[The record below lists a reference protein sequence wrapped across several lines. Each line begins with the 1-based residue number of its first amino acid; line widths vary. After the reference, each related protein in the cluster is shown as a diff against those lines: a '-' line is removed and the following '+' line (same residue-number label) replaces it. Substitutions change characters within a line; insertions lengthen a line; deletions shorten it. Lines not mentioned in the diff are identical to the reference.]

1 MTMLETDRGT
11 VTPDNVGTELNTQRA
26 SSVQANQNAPARETI
41 CAVIVTRNPD
51 GDLLSRTQK
60 VIPQVAHIA
69 VVDNGSTESGVGRLQ
84 QLVDNQDVH
93 IILNYRNE
101 GVARALNQGAEWAA
115 QQGYRWIL
123 SLDQDTVVAS
133 DLVDSLTAAYHA
145 FPKQSSL
152 AVIGSNYTSSVN
164 GKPAAANQDGNS
176 SWGAEV
182 TAVITS
188 GSLVSLQAFHE
199 IGGFREEFFVDC
211 VDLEYCLRARSQG
224 FHIAMTSKPL
234 MQHSIGNLIEHR
246 LPWKTTGASNHSP
259 WRQYF
264 MTRNTLILAGEY
276 LGSEPR
282 WVLTTLCSR
291 LKSLLL
297 ICLFE
302 KKRFNKL
309 AYCLLGALDGI
320 RGKTD
325 RFA

>member
-69 VVDNGSTESGVGRLQ
+69 VVDNGSESGVGRLQ

-93 IILNYRNE
+93 IILNYRHE
-101 GVARALNQGAEWAA
+101 GVARALNNGAEWAA

-164 GKPAAANQDGNS
+164 GKP
-176 SWGAEV
+176 
-182 TAVITS
+182 
-188 GSLVSLQAFHE
+188 
-199 IGGFREEFFVDC
+199 
-211 VDLEYCLRARSQG
+211 
-224 FHIAMTSKPL
+224 
-234 MQHSIGNLIEHR
+234 
-246 LPWKTTGASNHSP
+246 
-259 WRQYF
+259 
-264 MTRNTLILAGEY
+264 
-276 LGSEPR
+276 
-282 WVLTTLCSR
+282 
-291 LKSLLL
+291 
-297 ICLFE
+297 
-302 KKRFNKL
+302 
-309 AYCLLGALDGI
+309 
-320 RGKTD
+320 
-325 RFA
+325 